1 MATQS
6 SKQSAILDDFLSEY
20 SSRLSISGTS
30 KILCFESSLAE
41 VVSTWS
47 KSALAHNDQP
57 TITTLD
63 RSQVSHTSWPHP
75 ESAFTH
81 IFAQLSPELKTSVKG
96 LKLLHYSL
104 LWKGIAVVLP
114 TEGGEVAG
122 EKVDIAKLI
131 ELGGFEP
138 GKIRV
143 VDRTVQV
150 GGAKVEGEIGFA
162 MKWDLLTA

>member
-1 MATQS
+1 MAGQT
-6 SKQSAILDDFLSEY
+6 SKQVAILDDFLSEY

-30 KILCFESSLAE
+30 KILCFEPALSE
-41 VVSTWS
+41 VVSAWT

-57 TITTLD
+57 AITTLD

-75 ESAFTH
+75 ESSFTH

-114 TEGGEVAG
+114 TEGNEVAG

-143 VDRTVQV
+143 VERSVQV
-150 GGAKVEGEIGFA
+150 GGERVEGEVGFA